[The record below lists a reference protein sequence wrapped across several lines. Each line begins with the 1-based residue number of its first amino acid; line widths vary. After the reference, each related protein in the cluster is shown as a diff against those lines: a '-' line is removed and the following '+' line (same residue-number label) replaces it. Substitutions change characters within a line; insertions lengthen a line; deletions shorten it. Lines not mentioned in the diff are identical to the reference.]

1 VRLRAAVLASLVL
14 LASPA
19 SSSAAVSATGAT
31 TIASRQ
37 ALVRQQLREH
47 PNAYPAVSSASSGD
61 WQVGYYSHGTEIAE
75 VLVAK
80 STGAVLGAYAGFKI
94 AWTMARGTPGA
105 FGGAVDALYV
115 WLPLSLLFVA
125 PFFDFR
131 RPARMINLDLIV
143 LCAFS
148 VSLAFFN
155 HADIDLS
162 VPLVYPPLL
171 YLLARLLW
179 VAWSS
184 RDRPAALAL
193 NVPVRWLAFG
203 AVVLVLLRIGVN
215 VASSNVI
222 DVGYANVV
230 GAQKVASGQPLYGS
244 FPASVANG
252 DTYGPVSYEAYVP
265 FVELFG
271 DDARWNS
278 VPAAHAAAIFFDLAA
293 IALLFLLGRQIR
305 GPSLGIVFA
314 YAWAAFPFTAFA
326 LESNTNDA
334 LVAALILASLLL
346 VNSPPGRGVLAALA
360 TLTKFAP
367 LAMAPLLLTHRL
379 REQRLRGLVLFALA
393 FVLAALLAMT
403 PVLAHNTLSA
413 VYARTIGYQSGRRTP
428 FSPWGL
434 YGGLRGWQTVV
445 QILAVGLAVAV
456 AFVPRRGDLVAL
468 SACAGAAIIGVEL
481 GAGYWFYLYIPWFFG
496 PAIVALFGG
505 YEQLVDGVGAQRLR
519 AGHQHTHQPRVPL
532 GG

>member
-1 VRLRAAVLASLVL
+1 MLRAVVLASLVL
-14 LASPA
+14 LASPT

-37 ALVRQQLREH
+37 ALVRQQQREH
-47 PNAYPAVSSASSGD
+47 PGSRPAVTAVGGD
-61 WQVGYYSHGTEIAE
+61 WQVGYYSHRTEIVE

-80 STGAVLGAYAGFKI
+80 STGAGLGAYTGVKI
-94 AWTMARGTPGA
+94 AWTMARGSPGA

-125 PFFDFR
+125 PFFDWR
-131 RPARMINLDLIV
+131 RPARLINLDLIA

-162 VPLVYPPLL
+162 VPLAYPPLL

-179 VAWSS
+179 VAWSG
-184 RDRPAALAL
+184 RDRPASLAL
-193 NVPVRWLAFG
+193 NVPVRWLALG
-203 AVVLVLLRIGVN
+203 AVALVVLLIALN
-215 VASSNVI
+215 VGASNVI

-244 FPASVANG
+244 FPASVLNG

-271 DDARWNS
+271 TDAEWNA

-305 GPSLGIVFA
+305 GPSLGVVFA

-326 LESNTNDA
+326 LECNTNDA
-334 LVAALILASLLL
+334 LVATLILASLLL
-346 VNSPPGRGVLAALA
+346 ANSPPGRGALAALA
-360 TLTKFAP
+360 ALTKFAP

-379 REQRLRGLVLFALA
+379 REQRLRGLALFALA
-393 FVLAALLAMT
+393 FVLVALVAMA
-403 PVLAHNTLSA
+403 PALAHNTPSTI
-413 VYARTIGYQSGRRTP
+413 YARTIGYQSGRRTP
-428 FSPWGL
+428 FSAWGL
-434 YGGLRGWQTVV
+434 YGGLRGWQTAV
-445 QILAVGLAVAV
+445 QILAVGLAAAV
-456 AFVPRRGDLVAL
+456 ALVPSRGDLVAL
-468 SACAGAAIIGVEL
+468 AACAGAVIIGVEL
-481 GAGYWFYLYIPWFFG
+481 AADYWFYLYIPWFFG

-505 YEQLVDGVGAQRLR
+505 YEQLFDGVGAQRLR
-519 AGHQHTHQPRVPL
+519 AGHEHAHQPRILL

>member
-1 VRLRAAVLASLVL
+1 MLRAVALASLVL
-14 LASPA
+14 LSSPA
-19 SSSAAVSATGAT
+19 SSSAAVSATGAIR
-31 TIASRQ
+31 IASRQ
-37 ALVRQQLREH
+37 PLVRQQLRAH
-47 PNAYPAVSSASSGD
+47 PGSQPAVTAVGSD
-61 WQVGYYSHGTEIAE
+61 WQVGYYSHRTEIVE

-80 STGAVLGAYAGFKI
+80 ASGAALGAYTGFKI
-94 AWTMARGTPGA
+94 AWTMARGSPGA

-115 WLPLSLLFVA
+115 WLPLSVLFLA
-125 PFFDFR
+125 PFFDWR
-131 RPARMINLDLIV
+131 RPARLLNLDLIA
-143 LCAFS
+143 LLAFS

-155 HADIDLS
+155 HADIDVS
-162 VPLVYPPLL
+162 VPLAYPPLL

-179 VAWSS
+179 VAWSG
-184 RDRPAALAL
+184 RDRPRSLVL
-193 NVPVRWLAFG
+193 NVPVRWLALGVLALVVFRIALNVG
-203 AVVLVLLRIGVN
+203 A
-215 VASSNVI
+215 SNVI
-222 DVGYANVV
+222 DVGYANVI

-244 FPASVANG
+244 FPASVAGG

-271 DDARWNS
+271 SSAQWKA

-305 GPSLGIVFA
+305 GPSLGVVFA

-326 LESNTNDA
+326 LECNTNDG

-346 VNSPPGRGVLAALA
+346 ANSPPARGALAALA

-379 REQRLRGLVLFALA
+379 REQRLRGLALFAVA
-393 FVLAALLAMT
+393 FVLATFVAMA
-403 PVLAHNTLSA
+403 PALAHNTLSTI
-413 VYARTIGYQSGRRTP
+413 YARTVGYQAGRRTP

-434 YGGLRGWQTVV
+434 YGGLRGWQTAV
-445 QILAVGLAVAV
+445 QILAVGLAAALALVL
-456 AFVPRRGDLVAL
+456 RRGEAFAL
-468 SACAGAAIIGVEL
+468 GACAAAAIIGVEL

-505 YEQLVDGVGAQRLR
+505 YEQLLDRVGAQRLR
-519 AGHQHTHQPRVPL
+519 AGHQHAHQPRVLL